1 MGKVR
6 NPIKKSSI
14 QKKNK
19 IIEKGFELICSK
31 GYHNITC
38 VDIAAYASVSTG
50 IIYQYFENKRD
61 IFIEGI
67 KNYSNKIML
76 PMNDIIE
83 DRVITKD
90 NLRDILNNIIDEFIK
105 THTIRREAH
114 EEIMAMSYLDQ
125 EVSSIFNHQEIEIT
139 EKIALIFK
147 KNNFETEN
155 IEEKIHIIY
164 GLIDNYCHELVY
176 HKHDLLNYDNMRTI
190 ILDMIENILIKK

>member
-1 MGKVR
+1 
-6 NPIKKSSI
+6 
-14 QKKNK
+14 
-19 IIEKGFELICSK
+19 
-31 GYHNITC
+31 
-38 VDIAAYASVSTG
+38 
-50 IIYQYFENKRD
+50 
-61 IFIEGI
+61 
-67 KNYSNKIML
+67 ML

-83 DRVITKD
+83 DKVITKD

-164 GLIDNYCHELVY
+164 GIIDNYCHEIVY
-176 HKHDLLNYDNMRTI
+176 HKHDLLNYDNMRII
-190 ILDMIENILIKK
+190 ILDMIENVLIKK